1 MTHTLLKGFKMIF
14 DFELIYSLLGRLIIL
29 IIILIIILFVIFII
43 FGRIF
48 IKRGIVIFPKFLLFI
63 IDTLYS
69 PFKSIAKL
77 IKLDDHLIDD
87 LSIEL
92 RNDINKKKFRQIP
105 ANETLIFLPH
115 CLRHRDCPATLQK
128 EGVNCTCCGL
138 CSIGVI
144 KNKADPKG
152 YKLYIVPGSSFVKKI
167 VMENRFNSVIGVACH
182 EDLSQMMMLLSD
194 FCPQGI
200 LLKKTGCYETKVD
213 VSEVLKIINSK
224 D

>member
-1 MTHTLLKGFKMIF
+1 MIF
-14 DFELIYSLLGRLIIL
+14 DFELLYSLLGRLIIL

-48 IKRGIVIFPKFLLFI
+48 IKRGIVIFPKFLLFL

-77 IKLDDHLIDD
+77 IKLDDQLIDD

-92 RNDINKKKFRQIP
+92 RNDINKKKFAQIP

-144 KNKADPKG
+144 KKKAIPKG

-167 VMENRFNSVIGVACH
+167 VMENKFKAVIGVACH
-182 EDLSQMMMLLSD
+182 EDLNQVMMLLSD
-194 FCPQGI
+194 FCPQGV